1 MEMPQRNDHAQ
12 RSLVTRRRAGL
23 LLIVLVATSLLAIL
37 GSLLWP
43 APAVGDWYTY
53 QDIAPIRERWWAVL
67 TALSVGLVLNVPAQ
81 ALAALIL
88 TPDRGAMWTT
98 AGASLMWLGTG
109 LYAVGVGGWASMYF
123 FATHPGLDA
132 AAGTRLL
139 DQVADDPRLLAV
151 ALPGALL
158 VALGTVGQAVGLW
171 RSRALPPWVPILS
184 LTIVL
189 SFIAPG
195 SGIVGA
201 LLGIP
206 VAVAGT
212 AIGYYAWR
220 RTGPHPLPAVTM
232 PRSAP

>member
-1 MEMPQRNDHAQ
+1 M
-12 RSLVTRRRAGL
+12 L
-23 LLIVLVATSLLAIL
+23 LGVLVVTSLLAIV

-43 APAVGDWYTY
+43 EPAAGNWYTY
-53 QDIAPIRERWWAVL
+53 QDIAPIRERWWNVL
-67 TALSVGLVLNVPAQ
+67 TGLSVGLVLNVPAQ

-109 LYAVGVGGWASMYF
+109 LYAVGVGGWASVYF
-123 FATHPGLDA
+123 FGTHPALDVA
-132 AAGTRLL
+132 NGTRLL
-139 DQVADDPRLLAV
+139 DQVADDPRLFAV

-158 VALGTVGQAVGLW
+158 VALGTVVQAVGLW
-171 RSRALPPWVPILS
+171 RSRALPRWVPILS

-201 LLGIP
+201 LFGIP

-220 RTGPHPLPAVTM
+220 RTGPNPFL
-232 PRSAP
+232 R